1 MAEKE
6 KKGLDTRTSVVSN
19 VTYQKNYQSHKGTT
33 VHVFNVIFENGD
45 KAEFSSTKKEQTKF
59 VQGQSA
65 KYDIWYETLNKTAG
79 GTWDKYKC
87 DLYRDK
93 FVKNDSYTPADQDS
107 IIRIVSLNASSEY
120 THYLKS
126 LFPNAEIPSKYKLA
140 ANFVYMINSTIKA
153 NSAKGFNERTLSINT
168 QAALKNTIRDME
180 LGYQGLNEDK
190 VSEFYP
196 LKTNFMTAF
205 QENFEF
211 IMLGEFNKDE

>member
-6 KKGLDTRTSVVSN
+6 KKALTTKTSKPIKI
-19 VTYQKNYQSHKGTT
+19 TYKKSFSGFKGKTN
-33 VHVFNVIFENGD
+33 HSFDIIFENGD
-45 KAEFSSTKKEQTKF
+45 KAEFTSAEEKQTKF
-59 VQGQSA
+59 KEGTEA
-65 KYDIWYETLNKTAG
+65 KYDIWYETLDKAAG
-79 GTWDKYKC
+79 GTWDKYRC

-93 FVKNDSYTPADQDS
+93 FTKNDSYTPADQDS

-180 LGYQGLNEDK
+180 LGYQALNEEK

-196 LKTNFMTAF
+196 LKTNFMIAF